1 MADRAPPTDVSPLYL
16 AAKSGQVALVRY
28 ILERGLNGVDERND
42 KVGSTVLMCAAKSG
56 AIDVLKLLLQKGAD
70 PYLQNENG
78 DTALM
83 EAARAHNLEAIRVLA
98 AAMKKEHIDQ
108 ENELTSLTPFMYCV
122 LSQRF
127 EAAAALAKLGADK
140 NFVN

>member
-56 AIDVLKLLLQKGAD
+56 AIDVLKLLLQK
-70 PYLQNENG
+70 
-78 DTALM
+78 T
-83 EAARAHNLEAIRVLA
+83 
-98 AAMKKEHIDQ
+98 
-108 ENELTSLTPFMYCV
+108 TSLRTPPLLNHSRTQQSPPV
-122 LSQRF
+122 L
-127 EAAAALAKLGADK
+127 LL
-140 NFVN
+140 